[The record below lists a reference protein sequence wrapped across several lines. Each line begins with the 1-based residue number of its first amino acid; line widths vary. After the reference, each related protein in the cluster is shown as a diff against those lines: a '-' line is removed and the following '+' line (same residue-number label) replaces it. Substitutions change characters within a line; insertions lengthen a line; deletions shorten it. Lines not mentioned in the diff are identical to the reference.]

1 MSLTASLM
9 VNSSPVEKIGKT
21 LSESLNFSV
30 TLKDNTSILRPVLL
44 LSSTSQAPIT
54 GYNYMYISDF
64 GRYYFIDDVKSIHNN
79 MWEVSAHVDVLE
91 TYKTAIL
98 ANSAV
103 IKRQQNL
110 YNLYL
115 DDPEFKTY
123 NTEIL
128 QTKKFVGGSGFQK
141 SMHYILVVNGSE
153 ENAAKLTKVI
163 ENIGAG
169 EVSENGNKS

>member
-21 LSESLNFSV
+21 LSEGLNFNV
-30 TLKDNTSILRPVLL
+30 TLKEGTSILRPVLL
-44 LSSTSQAPIT
+44 LASTSQAPIT
-54 GYNYMYISDF
+54 GYNYMYIPDF
-64 GRYYFIDDVKSIHNN
+64 GRYYFIDDVRSIHNN

-103 IKRQQNL
+103 IKRQENN

-115 DDPEFKTY
+115 NDPEFKVY
-123 NTEIL
+123 NGERI
-128 QTKKFVGGSGFQK
+128 QTLKFPSTGFNKQL
-141 SMHYILVVNGSE
+141 SYVLVVNGS
-153 ENAAKLTKVI
+153 
-163 ENIGAG
+163 
-169 EVSENGNKS
+169 

>member
-21 LSESLNFSV
+21 LSEGLVFSV
-30 TLKDNTSILRPVLL
+30 TLKAGTSILRPVLL
-44 LSSTSQAPIT
+44 LSSTSQAPLT
-54 GYNYMYISDF
+54 GYNYMRIEEF
-64 GRYYFIDDVKSIHNN
+64 GRYYFIDDVKSIHND

-91 TYKTAIL
+91 TYSTAIL

-110 YNLYL
+110 FNLYL

-123 NTEIL
+123 TTQRVQCKRFPANPF
-128 QTKKFVGGSGFQK
+128 KKALT
-141 SMHYILVVNGSE
+141 YILV
-153 ENAAKLTKVI
+153 T
-163 ENIGAG
+163 
-169 EVSENGNKS
+169 NGNT

>member
-21 LSESLNFSV
+21 LSDGLNFDV
-30 TLKDNTSILRPVLL
+30 VLKSDTSILRPVLL
-44 LSSTSQAPIT
+44 LSSPTPIT

-64 GRYYFIDDVKSIHNN
+64 SRYYFIDDIKSVRNGQ
-79 MWEVSAHVDVLE
+79 WEVSAHVDVLE

-110 YNLYL
+110 FNLYL

-123 NTEIL
+123 TTQRVQCKRFPAN
-128 QTKKFVGGSGFQK
+128 GFNK
-141 SMHYILVVNGSE
+141 TLTYILVTNGD
-153 ENAAKLTKVI
+153 T
-163 ENIGAG
+163 
-169 EVSENGNKS
+169 

>member
-21 LSESLNFSV
+21 LSEGLNFSV

-153 ENAAKLTKVI
+153 ENEARFNQLI
-163 ENIGAG
+163 ENTRKS
-169 EVSENGNKS
+169 EVIVDGNVS